1 MKSAFRPRAFTL
13 IELLVVIAI
22 IAVLIALLLP
32 AVQQAREAA
41 RRSQCKNNLKQ
52 IGLGLQNYIDA
63 AKVLPPA
70 LVNSGRY
77 NSAAFYTAP
86 NLVLNTTGWALMLP
100 QLDQAAAAK
109 RYNYNVCSSV
119 SSPYGHVT
127 AGGDSTNQPIVS
139 IIYPVLACPSH
150 TGAQDQSSQNSGN
163 AASSDFYSRNGARR
177 TSYVFNTG
185 VFTDYNAT
193 YRALA
198 TDIRLGAFGNNGAAT
213 MADFKDGTS
222 STVLVGEA
230 WGGPAFKTSSSYG
243 PWGLSG
249 THTCCHGRVVSN
261 SSSTIRPADTDPY
274 QSDWKINARWAGDA
288 LGRQYAWGFGSGH
301 SGGAHFVMADGS
313 VRFMNQSMEYRTFC
327 LSNYINDRTAISLQ

>member
-1 MKSAFRPRAFTL
+1 MALPTWPCIHATRYSKVVNVTLIFSKGSLIYKAVRAAARRCFRVVQSAGRELHRLEDKTVKKGAASCFFQQSFSLWRTTVFTDALSRPSFVQSFSREMAMKSAFRPRAFTL

-127 AGGDSTNQPIVS
+127 AGGDSTNEPIVS

-163 AASSDFYSRNGARR
+163 AASSDFYSRNGVCR

-230 WGGPAFKTSSSYG
+230 
-243 PWGLSG
+243 
-249 THTCCHGRVVSN
+249 
-261 SSSTIRPADTDPY
+261 
-274 QSDWKINARWAGDA
+274 
-288 LGRQYAWGFGSGH
+288 
-301 SGGAHFVMADGS
+301 
-313 VRFMNQSMEYRTFC
+313 
-327 LSNYINDRTAISLQ
+327 